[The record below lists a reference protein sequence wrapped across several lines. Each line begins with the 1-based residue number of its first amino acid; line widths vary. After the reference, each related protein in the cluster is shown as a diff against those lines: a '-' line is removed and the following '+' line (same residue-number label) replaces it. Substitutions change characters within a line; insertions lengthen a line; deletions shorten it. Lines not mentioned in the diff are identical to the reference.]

1 MRARGVILQTA
12 ETKQRAGDSP
22 TGRSV
27 LTGTG
32 DGSAERAADSIA
44 AEEKRA
50 AMAELIGDAR
60 REAKALATGWGTAKL
75 RLALTRAPPTVDAEA
90 LATALRSWRLA
101 AASVGAAGAAGA
113 AGAGATEAG
122 ATGAAEAGSA
132 EAEAVAEL
140 REGHAVAMAEHQRE
154 VEMLVGS
161 LRVSALRN
169 LLGHAQCKEGCSL
182 ERAVRAWRQAA
193 AGRL

>member
-1 MRARGVILQTA
+1 MRICVAALVAVVAVVAVLSAVLSAAAAVAPQV
-12 ETKQRAGDSP
+12 
-22 TGRSV
+22 TGMFTRRSGIHP
-27 LTGTG
+27 L
-32 DGSAERAADSIA
+32 
-44 AEEKRA
+44 
-50 AMAELIGDAR
+50 
-60 REAKALATGWGTAKL
+60 
-75 RLALTRAPPTVDAEA
+75 P
-90 LATALRSWRLA
+90 LRSRPR
-101 AASVGAAGAAGA
+101 
-113 AGAGATEAG
+113 AG